1 MNFLLTLYI
10 VALFFVLTPGVFLSL
25 PPGGD
30 LKTVA
35 LTHALVFGLV
45 YHFTHKTVL
54 KAVATPVKSK
64 YYDDGKKY

>member
-1 MNFLLTLYI
+1 MNILMILYI

-25 PPGGD
+25 PKGGD

-35 LTHALVFGLV
+35 LTHALVFGAV
-45 YHFTHKTVL
+45 YHLTHKL
-54 KAVATPVKSK
+54 VAKKSK